1 MIGKR
6 LKIIV
11 WLFLSQ
17 QLLMAQGN
25 EIAMNVNAFTFTSQ
39 KPSEEVVLT
48 SFLEEVEKE
57 YKVYFN
63 YDPELLKGKMIDQ
76 EVDLSANLEHTL
88 NKLLVTH
95 NLRIEKMGDNFYA
108 ILPAEEALR
117 ETKKERPLPLI
128 LPAANE
134 VKSTPTRKS
143 QIKALEKRTLESP
156 TFYVAKFLDRA
167 STITGKVT
175 DQDGDPLIGVNV
187 IVKGTNQGTATDFNG
202 EFILSNVED
211 DATLVIS
218 YIGYQ
223 TREIKVDGRSA
234 IDIVLTEDSQVIDEV
249 VVVGY
254 SSVERRHL
262 ASSIETMDMSKV

>member
-6 LKIIV
+6 LKSFV

-39 KPSEEVVLT
+39 KPSEEVILT
-48 SFLEEVEKE
+48 NFLEEVEKE

-63 YDPELLKGKMIDQ
+63 YDPDLLKGKMIDQ
-76 EVDLSANLEHTL
+76 KTDLSGNLERTL
-88 NKLLVTH
+88 NKILVTH
-95 NLRIEKMGDNFYA
+95 NLRFEKMGDNFYA
-108 ILPAEEALR
+108 ILPAKEVTGEV
-117 ETKKERPLPLI
+117 KKENPLPLI
-128 LPAANE
+128 LPVANE
-134 VKSTPTRKS
+134 VRSTPARKS
-143 QIKALEKRTLESP
+143 EIKTLEKRTLESP
-156 TFYVAKFLDRA
+156 SFYVAKFLNKA

-175 DQDGDPLIGVNV
+175 DQDGNPLIGVNV
-187 IVKGTNQGTATDFNG
+187 IVKGTNQGTATDFDG

-223 TREIKVDGRSA
+223 TREIKVEGRSN

-249 VVVGY
+249 VV
-254 SSVERRHL
+254 
-262 ASSIETMDMSKV
+262 